1 MMDTRPHIYT
11 VNYELK
17 GDKDETPGRTHR
29 NNQGRECAL
38 NPEIG
43 RTQAVLCMIVEIRFL
58 LCCVKASI
66 F

>member
-17 GDKDETPGRTHR
+17 GGKDETPGRTHR

-43 RTQAVLCMIVEIRFL
+43 RTQALLRMIVEIRFL